1 MVGLPVHANS
11 SPFIHS
17 EQYAKLTAAD
27 SLVLT
32 GENGIH
38 TYFLPLHFLD
48 IGNEVRPSL
57 TDHYMQQ

>member
-1 MVGLPVHANS
+1 MVGLPVHANR

-32 GENGIH
+32 GEKRH
-38 TYFLPLHFLD
+38 SHLLLPLHFLD